1 MKTHSS
7 QIHVRSSQ
15 KLDHVSQKC
24 MDVLFMKLMKQMYFS
39 HRKRYILLTLP
50 HSTAA
55 VTGYP
60 SI

>member
-24 MDVLFMKLMKQMYFS
+24 MDETYEADVLQPQ
-39 HRKRYILLTLP
+39 RYILLTLP